1 MTIRGLL
8 TCLSIWS
15 SKSDPHHHGYP
26 YNLGLLGRGTI
37 HPLMMFT
44 SFSYICLSFLRLDD
58 QMRLPF
64 GPDYCRHYCIFL
76 PGTYQISYPPL
87 IHWHWPL
94 RCVSGRVNVNCS
106 CPCRSHIRVDTNC
119 NYPWT
124 PISLKC
130 WVVFIK
136 AIYTWVSTLFSPH
149 YMLII

>member
-119 NYPWT
+119 NYP
-124 PISLKC
+124 
-130 WVVFIK
+130 
-136 AIYTWVSTLFSPH
+136 
-149 YMLII
+149 